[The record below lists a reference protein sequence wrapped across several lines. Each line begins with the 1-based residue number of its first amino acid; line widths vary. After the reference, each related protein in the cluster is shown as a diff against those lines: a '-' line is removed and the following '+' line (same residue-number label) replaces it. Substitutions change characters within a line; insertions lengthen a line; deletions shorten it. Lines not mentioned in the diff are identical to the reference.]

1 MISSRMVVLISDFL
15 YGILPLTSLRYLTR
29 HNALKGYFHARVL
42 ATEVDE
48 LR

>member
-1 MISSRMVVLISDFL
+1 MISPRMVVLISDFL
-15 YGILPLTSLRYLTR
+15 YGILLPLRLGYLTR
-29 HNALKGYFHARVL
+29 RDALKGYFHARVL